1 MDSFKNRY
9 ILCFKINR
17 NIPYEIFINTLK
29 KSCKENLYETILL
42 LFYIRDCR
50 GGMGER
56 KLFRWGLQWLAINYP
71 IETAKYIQYI
81 PEYGRWDD
89 IYCVFPN
96 NLDIN
101 RLDNYLSTVKDNT
114 IQHIF
119 NLQQKAIQ
127 FKIDT
132 LKNDMKSMKNGE
144 SISLCCK
151 WAVTE
156 GNSLDSRF
164 NIVENTCQRWNIT
177 KSEYRKIIGILRQY
191 LNVTERNMSLKT
203 YDKIDY
209 FKVHGS
215 CRYRLHNT
223 FLKNDRKSFKKYL
236 TEFYN
241 SKKNTSTREIL
252 NMSLIDKKHS
262 KKNVRY
268 VQTVIKEYTHDFNKD
283 RILYYL
289 DTSGN
294 MYNNNALD
302 IGIHIANIIHN
313 ISTYVNNVSLLN
325 NSPLYI
331 SNDISKNVLN
341 VLDSSKIFID
351 SFNLTSLLNSFDTD
365 DIPNKIII
373 FSCKHI
379 NTYDSEWKQKIE
391 AYDREIPSIIYIH
404 YDNDFK
410 TYVHKN
416 LQIVSTN
423 STEIIKNLLKG
434 HVGINSIYNTI
445 IGRPRYQI
453 LKNK

>member
-164 NIVENTCQRWNIT
+164 NIVENTCQQWNIT

-252 NMSLIDKKHS
+252 NMSLIDKKQS

-268 VQTVIKEYTHDFNKD
+268 VQNIINEYTHDFNKD

-294 MYNNNALD
+294 MYNNNVLD

-313 ISTYVNNVSLLN
+313 ISTYVNNVRLLN

-331 SNDISKNVLN
+331 CNDISKNILN

-365 DIPNKIII
+365 DIPNKIIV

-391 AYDREIPSIIYIH
+391 AYDREIPNIIYIH
-404 YDNDFK
+404 YSNDFK
-410 TYVHKN
+410 TYLHKN
-416 LQIVSTN
+416 LQIISTN
-423 STEIIKNLLKG
+423 SIEIIKSLLKG

-445 IGRPRYQI
+445 IDRPRYKI

>member
-1 MDSFKNRY
+1 MDNFRNRY

-96 NLDIN
+96 NLNIN
-101 RLDNYLSTVKDNT
+101 RLDNYLSTVKDDT

-203 YDKIDY
+203 YEKIDY

-236 TEFYN
+236 TQFYN

-252 NMSLIDKKHS
+252 NMSLIDKKQS

-268 VQTVIKEYTHDFNKD
+268 VQNIINEYTHDFNKD

-294 MYNNNALD
+294 MYNNNVLD

-313 ISTYVNNVSLLN
+313 ISTYVNNVRLLN

-331 SNDISKNVLN
+331 GNDISKNVLN

-379 NTYDSEWKQKIE
+379 NTYDSEWKRKIE
-391 AYDREIPSIIYIH
+391 AYDREIPNIIYIH

-410 TYVHKN
+410 TYLHKN
-416 LQIVSTN
+416 LQIISTN
-423 STEIIKNLLKG
+423 SIEIIKSLLKG

-445 IGRPRYQI
+445 IDRPRYKI

>member
-9 ILCFKINR
+9 ALCFKINR
-17 NIPYEIFINTLK
+17 NVPYEIFINTLK

-164 NIVENTCQRWNIT
+164 NIVKNTCQRWNIT

-294 MYNNNALD
+294 MYNNNVLD

-410 TYVHKN
+410 TYTHKN

-434 HVGINSIYNTI
+434 HISINSIYNTI
-445 IGRPRYQI
+445 IDRPRYQI
-453 LKNK
+453 LKK